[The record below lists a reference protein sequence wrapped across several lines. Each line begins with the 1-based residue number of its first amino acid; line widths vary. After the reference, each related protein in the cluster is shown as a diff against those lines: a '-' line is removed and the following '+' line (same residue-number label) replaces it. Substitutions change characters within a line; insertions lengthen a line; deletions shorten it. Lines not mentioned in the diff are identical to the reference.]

1 MTVIYIT
8 IPETEPIAI
17 AIYGF
22 VIRKDEINT
31 GIDAIKTII
40 KIDNVSMSWFCIV
53 NGIIFEEKYILKPKE
68 INDEI
73 IDPTQTVYKPNGI
86 DTVKIDIP
94 TTFFIISNFKNVEV
108 SPLTW

>member
-1 MTVIYIT
+1 MIFYLFFNTDNTDFSSIKRLGLKIFMTVIYIT

-40 KIDNVSMSWFCIV
+40 KIDNVSMS
-53 NGIIFEEKYILKPKE
+53 
-68 INDEI
+68 
-73 IDPTQTVYKPNGI
+73 
-86 DTVKIDIP
+86 
-94 TTFFIISNFKNVEV
+94 
-108 SPLTW
+108 